1 LLDAVVSD
9 HDSHSR
15 TTEVMTSPNGGSNR
29 RTLSSMEDREYW
41 DTCENCAWSWGP
53 GPEEEAN
60 AAALEHQEQ
69 TGHQAHAS
77 AGEVDTRPPSD

>member
-1 LLDAVVSD
+1 VRPSTLRPEDPVRSD
-9 HDSHSR
+9 RQS
-15 TTEVMTSPNGGSNR
+15 VKPGGLVYPGR
-29 RTLSSMEDREYW
+29 MGDREYW

-53 GPEEEAN
+53 GPEEDAN

-77 AGEVDTRPPSD
+77 AGDLDTHPTDDTQ

>member
-1 LLDAVVSD
+1 MA
-9 HDSHSR
+9 
-15 TTEVMTSPNGGSNR
+15 
-29 RTLSSMEDREYW
+29 DREYW

-53 GPEEEAN
+53 GPEAEAE

-77 AGEVDTRPPSD
+77 AGEVDTHPPGDQP

>member
-1 LLDAVVSD
+1 MA
-9 HDSHSR
+9 
-15 TTEVMTSPNGGSNR
+15 
-29 RTLSSMEDREYW
+29 DREYW

-53 GPEEEAN
+53 GSEEDAN

-77 AGEVDTRPPSD
+77 AGGVDTDPPAHDQ